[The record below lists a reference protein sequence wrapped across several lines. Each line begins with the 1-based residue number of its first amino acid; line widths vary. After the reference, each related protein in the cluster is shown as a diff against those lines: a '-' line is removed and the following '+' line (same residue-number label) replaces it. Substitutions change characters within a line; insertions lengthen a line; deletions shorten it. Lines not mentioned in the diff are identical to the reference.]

1 MFSFKQ
7 HIQEQWNEN
16 DTKRHKTIWRLEW
29 INVIIWFSIVG
40 MLLNPDTKHYYQT
53 IKTLIAEWKKSIF
66 YIKRKSFHFISSLF
80 LTRWSIVLFFSNGID
95 LLSIP
100 HYCYSKG
107 LAYAGNIHVWNIN
120 NILNWISYKIKW
132 Q

>member
-1 MFSFKQ
+1 MFSIKQ
-7 HIQEQWNEN
+7 HIQEQKN
-16 DTKRHKTIWRLEW
+16 DTKWHETIWRLEW

-100 HYCYSKG
+100 HYCYSKS
-107 LAYAGNIHVWNIN
+107 LTYAGNIHVWNIN

>member
-1 MFSFKQ
+1 MFSIKQ

-16 DTKRHKTIWRLEW
+16 DTKCHKTIWKVRMDKCHYMIFYSWYALESW
-29 INVIIWFSIVG
+29 HQT
-40 MLLNPDTKHYYQT
+40 LLSNY
-53 IKTLIAEWKKSIF
+53 KTLIAEWKKYIF
-66 YIKRKSFHFISSLF
+66 LIKRKSFHFISSLF

-107 LAYAGNIHVWNIN
+107 LTYAGNIHVWNIN